1 MMQTNDPQFV
11 RQPLVRIDT
20 SGATLPISPS
30 PQILI
35 QSPTPSPVVI
45 TPSSVSPT
53 NISIITP
60 GNINNMSNKCYLDGR
75 YFNLVLQDYIASGVV
90 CPNKSIVTLNYG
102 PGLSD
107 ISETFNIKCPVISNK
122 QFSRLIIGVN
132 KADAGIIFHST
143 VLEIDAG
150 TVKWFDPISFVG
162 RKGRS
167 LIYSDYKNSVIGI
180 LGTLYKGMIIEQVQ
194 HSITPEL
201 GEGCDPS
208 TGYCVAYGI
217 QYVLQR
223 LIEKEGT
230 LSRANNILTNIIST
244 PPAVTIVQFSR
255 NIEQLYGG
263 FLVGQAEVEY
273 GPGPRFGGGGRSSIA
288 SAGRFNTR
296 NYGNINMR
304 RGDGRGGGWGGRDGR
319 DGRDGHHHHYHGH
332 YGGYGRRRYGGLGGF
347 ATGALLG
354 AALGSSLGGGYGY
367 GYGYPYPYYAPYPVY
382 PYYPGY
388 IV

>member
-1 MMQTNDPQFV
+1 MMQINDPQFM
-11 RQPLVRIDT
+11 RQPVVRIDT
-20 SGATLPISPS
+20 TGAILPLGTTTLLPP

-35 QSPTPSPVVI
+35 QSSTPPPPVVI
-45 TPSSVSPT
+45 TPSTVSPT

-60 GNINNMSNKCYLDGR
+60 GNINNMSNNKCYLDGR

-107 ISETFNIKCPVISNK
+107 ISETFNIKCPIISNK

-132 KADAGIIFHST
+132 KADEGIIYHST

-162 RKGRS
+162 RKGRA

-194 HSITPEL
+194 HSITPEI
-201 GEGCDPS
+201 GEGCDIS

-230 LSRANNILTNIIST
+230 LSRANNILTNIISKSM

-263 FLVGQAEVEY
+263 FLVGQPEVEY

-288 SAGRFNTR
+288 SAGRFNAR

-304 RGDGRGGGWGGRDGR
+304 RGDGRGGDGRGGGGRDG
-319 DGRDGHHHHYHGH
+319 HYHGR
-332 YGGYGRRRYGGLGGF
+332 YGGYGRRGGYGYGGLGGF

-367 GYGYPYPYYAPYPVY
+367 GYGYPYP
-382 PYYPGY
+382 
-388 IV
+388 